1 MRITEEKFLE
11 MIKKNNTIT
20 QTTKYNGKEVKCFH
34 WLVDEENKQHFI
46 IEFNMVENDKFF
58 TIFIKDDN
66 TFDFTLDYTI
76 ENNKINKNLLKKLQ
90 KISYINIKETDD
102 LDNINI
108 LYVDGDN
115 IFTQNFGCGVYKIE
129 KLDKINLL
137 IEKLFVDLIKK
148 INTPLEIENND
159 ILLTI
164 KNQLNIIDKE
174 RKEIRKRK
182 SEDMFILTPKGFHI
196 NGYETNETEYLENE
210 IIFGYK
216 TEIDEPGIV
225 LVTNQE
231 GLIDKRKIKLGLY
244 DIGFYPQKSYC
255 LLKIK

>member
-1 MRITEEKFLE
+1 MISQEKILE
-11 MIKKNNTIT
+11 MIKNDNTIT
-20 QTTKYNGKEVKCFH
+20 QISKFHGKVIKNFN
-34 WLVDEENKQHFI
+34 WLVDEENKQHFV
-46 IEFNMVENDKFF
+46 IEFDMVENDRFL
-58 TIFIKDDN
+58 TILIKDNN

-90 KISYINIKETDD
+90 NLSYINIRENND

-115 IFTQNFGCGVYKIE
+115 VFTKKFGCGVYEIE

-137 IEKLFVDLIKK
+137 IEKLFVDIINK
-148 INTPLEIENND
+148 INTVVEIENND

-164 KNQLNIIDKE
+164 KNQLSIIDKE

-182 SEDMFILTPKGFHI
+182 SEDIFILTPKGFHI
-196 NGYETNETEYLENE
+196 DGYETTETEYLENE

-231 GLIDKRKIKLGLY
+231 GLIDKQKIKLGLI
-244 DIGFYPQKSYC
+244 DIGFFPQKSYC